1 MPVSQ
6 TRIRVRY
13 AETDQMGVVYHANHF
28 IWFEVGRVE
37 LLRQLG
43 FSYKNMET
51 EDDCF
56 IAVVDARCR
65 YKAPVHY
72 DDEVVIR
79 TYLKHVREKV
89 IHFGYELLSAEG
101 GRLLAE
107 GETTHIV
114 ANSQM
119 KPRKLPE
126 NLPVERVVEPAPCAC
141 CKCGGVRLR
150 KLGEVVSKTL
160 ECEPRRW
167 KIVEHVREKFSCRDC
182 EAINEPPAAS
192 HPIPRGFAGPS
203 LLAMILAA
211 KFLDHQ
217 PLNRQSAAFAREGVE
232 IDTSTLADWSAHA
245 PLRLNQS
252 SPDCGSM
259 FWLPSGFMLTTLRC
273 RFWRRRKPS
282 SAASG
287 FICATIGHLAGGT
300 RRRPFSNTRPPGT
313 APIHVSTWRLGRA

>member
-1 MPVSQ
+1 MMDGARKDIATSGVVNASRAVNE

-51 EDDCF
+51 VDNCF

-114 ANSQM
+114 ADSQM

-126 NLPVERVVEPAPCAC
+126 KYLKAFR
-141 CKCGGVRLR
+141 G
-150 KLGEVVSKTL
+150 
-160 ECEPRRW
+160 
-167 KIVEHVREKFSCRDC
+167 
-182 EAINEPPAAS
+182 AARTAS
-192 HPIPRGFAGPS
+192 
-203 LLAMILAA
+203 
-211 KFLDHQ
+211 
-217 PLNRQSAAFAREGVE
+217 
-232 IDTSTLADWSAHA
+232 
-245 PLRLNQS
+245 
-252 SPDCGSM
+252 
-259 FWLPSGFMLTTLRC
+259 LTT
-273 RFWRRRKPS
+273 
-282 SAASG
+282 
-287 FICATIGHLAGGT
+287 H
-300 RRRPFSNTRPPGT
+300 N
-313 APIHVSTWRLGRA
+313 